1 MPAAVLAY
9 TFGTLL
15 AYAAL
20 AAWILA
26 WVVGAVSVFRR
37 GDLGAGGKAVWLVA
51 FVVLPIFG
59 LLVYYLWDAARPR
72 RT

>member
-1 MPAAVLAY
+1 MTVALLAY

-20 AAWILA
+20 VAWIVA
-26 WVVGAVSVFRR
+26 WLVGAISVFRR
-37 GDLGAGGKAVWLVA
+37 SDLGIGGKAVWLVV

-72 RT
+72 SR